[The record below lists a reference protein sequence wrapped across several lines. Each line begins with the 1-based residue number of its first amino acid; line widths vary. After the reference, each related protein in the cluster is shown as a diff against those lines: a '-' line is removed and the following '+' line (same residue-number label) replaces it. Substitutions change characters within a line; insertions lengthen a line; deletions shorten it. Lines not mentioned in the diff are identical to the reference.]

1 MVWQSCLVL
10 FVGWLVGW
18 LDVDCPRVKKQ
29 QQQQKFTQFNQHT
42 KKKTIEEGGV
52 CLSG

>member
-1 MVWQSCLVL
+1 LVCS
-10 FVGWLVGW
+10 
-18 LDVDCPRVKKQ
+18 LDVNCPRVKKQ

-42 KKKTIEEGGV
+42 PRKNNREGGV